1 MPPPALLLQD
11 IHLTFGTAPILAGAG
26 LAVAAG
32 DRVCLVGRNGSG
44 KSTLLRIAAGLV
56 QPDAGRRFAQP
67 GATIRY
73 LPQEPDFSGFATTL
87 AYVEA
92 GLIADADADRH
103 RARYLLEQLGLTGRE
118 NPATLS
124 GGEARRAALARTLAP
139 APDILLLD
147 EPTNHLD
154 LPGIEWLER
163 ELAAMRAG
171 IVLVSHDR
179 RLLER
184 LSRTTVWLDRGIT
197 RTLDQ
202 GFAGFEPWRDAVLE
216 QEESERHKLG
226 RKIAME
232 EDWLRYGVTA
242 RRKRNQKR
250 LADLHALR
258 KRRKEQR
265 AAVGKVRLEAA
276 QAELSG
282 RLVMVADGVTKS
294 FGDRTIVRDFSTRIL
309 RGDRVGIVGANGAG
323 KTTLLN
329 LLTGA
334 LPPDAGEVRLG
345 TNLAQVTLDQR
356 RETLDPAQTLRPGA
370 DRRAGRHR
378 NGRRPDPARGQLHEG
393 FSVRS
398 RAGQHAGRRAVRRRA
413 RPADPGAGVRPA
425 VQPAGAGRTD
435 QRPGPGDAGSVAGAA
450 GRLFRHRAAG
460 QPRPRFPRPRRDLGD
475 RGRGR
480 RAVDRVCRRLFRHAG
495 AARTGWRAGPVA
507 AVARPRRGPR
517 PAAVAKPQ
525 HAARSRRMT
534 FKDRHALET
543 LPARI
548 AALQAE
554 TARLSAALADPD
566 FYARDPGG
574 FAATT
579 QGARGRAGRAGGGG
593 RAVADAGD
601 AARGDRG
608 VMGPGR
614 CHVSAEKCWIA
625 LTPAGGH
632 LSIGRHTDPSADEID
647 AAAGKMRH
655 TGTGGRLAVMEGRYY
670 GRRKARRHMVRE
682 IVPVDGSRE
691 TAVAVF
697 ERNSTT
703 GHRTAEDRRSLRR
716 RDLTRW
722 HGLHPIITPSCSPCA
737 PVAVPSL
744 RSPFGPPPSRG
755 LLLPRD
761 LRHQRPRR
769 LPVPAP

>member
-56 QPDAGRRFAQP
+56 QQDSGRRFAQP

-92 GLIADADADRH
+92 GLVSDADADHH
-103 RARYLLEQLGLTGRE
+103 RARYLLEQLGLTGGE

-171 IVLVSHDR
+171 IVVVSHDR

-202 GFAGFEPWRDAVLE
+202 GFAGFEVWRDAVLE
-216 QEESERHKLG
+216 QEASERHKLG

-282 RLVMVADGVTKS
+282 RLVVAAESVEKS
-294 FGDRTIVRDFSTRIL
+294 FGERTIVRDFSTRIL

-345 TNLAQVTLDQR
+345 SNLARVTLDQGR
-356 RETLDPAQTLRPGA
+356 DTLDPVQTLSQALTGGTGDTVTVGGQTRHVVSYMKDFLFGPEQANTPVGVLSGGERGRLTLARAFARPSNLLVLDEPTNDLDLETLDLLQERLAEYPGTVLLVSHDRDFLDRVVTSVIAAEGGGRWVEYAGGYSDMLAQRGPGVASAPVPAP
-370 DRRAGRHR
+370 
-378 NGRRPDPARGQLHEG
+378 
-393 FSVRS
+393 V
-398 RAGQHAGRRAVRRRA
+398 RA
-413 RPADPGAGVRPA
+413 RP
-425 VQPAGAGRTD
+425 
-435 QRPGPGDAGSVAGAA
+435 
-450 GRLFRHRAAG
+450 
-460 QPRPRFPRPRRDLGD
+460 
-475 RGRGR
+475 
-480 RAVDRVCRRLFRHAG
+480 
-495 AARTGWRAGPVA
+495 A
-507 AVARPRRGPR
+507 AVARPQPATR
-517 PAAVAKPQ
+517 P
-525 HAARSRRMT
+525 RRMS

-566 FYARDPGG
+566 FYTRDPAG

-579 QGARGRAGRAGGGG
+579 SALATAR
-593 RAVADAGD
+593 DA
-601 AARGDRG
+601 
-608 VMGPGR
+608 
-614 CHVSAEKCWIA
+614 
-625 LTPAGGH
+625 L
-632 LSIGRHTDPSADEID
+632 
-647 AAAGKMRH
+647 AAAEEQWLMLEMLREEI
-655 TGTGGRLAVMEGRYY
+655 EG
-670 GRRKARRHMVRE
+670 
-682 IVPVDGSRE
+682 
-691 TAVAVF
+691 
-697 ERNSTT
+697 
-703 GHRTAEDRRSLRR
+703 
-716 RDLTRW
+716 
-722 HGLHPIITPSCSPCA
+722 
-737 PVAVPSL
+737 
-744 RSPFGPPPSRG
+744 
-755 LLLPRD
+755 
-761 LRHQRPRR
+761 
-769 LPVPAP
+769 